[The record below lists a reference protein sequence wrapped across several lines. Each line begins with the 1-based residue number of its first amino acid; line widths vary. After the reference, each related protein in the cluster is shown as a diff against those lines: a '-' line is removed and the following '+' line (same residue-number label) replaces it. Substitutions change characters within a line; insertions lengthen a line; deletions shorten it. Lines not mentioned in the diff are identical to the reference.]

1 MIKLGCKLLVYGSV
15 VLVAGV
21 VITALGPVG
30 AVGAVLVG
38 LALSKKK

>member
-21 VITALGPVG
+21 AITAIGPIGVI
-30 AVGAVLVG
+30 GAVLVG
-38 LALSKKK
+38 LALSKK